1 MRGLARARLLAQRLG
16 AVVDAPLV
24 GPVAAGVRVHL
35 PAALFVVVGGEEQ
48 RRPEGKQHP
57 CPAVDGVSDAF
68 TVPRID
74 VDIVEYLQQ
83 PPTAA
88 ELAEICDLLDI
99 SPLQLMRTQEALFG
113 ELGLSRDNGYSDAQW
128 LAVLAEHP
136 RLIERPVLVY
146 NGKAAIGRPPE
157 NVLDIL

>member
-1 MRGLARARLLAQRLG
+1 MRNLILHNPRCSKSRQTLELIQARG
-16 AVVDAPLV
+16 
-24 GPVAAGVRVHL
+24 
-35 PAALFVVVGGEEQ
+35 
-48 RRPEGKQHP
+48 
-57 CPAVDGVSDAF
+57 
-68 TVPRID
+68 ID

-99 SPLQLMRTQEALFG
+99 SPLQLIRTQEALFG
-113 ELGLSRDNGYSDAQW
+113 ELGLSRDNGYSEAQW